1 MFSLNKLSTFS
12 GVAVPCILSIF
23 SVILFL
29 RIGYVVGMAG
39 IGSALGMLV
48 LCYFIVLL
56 TVLSLSAI
64 STNGAIK
71 GGGAYFMISRALGP
85 EFGGSVGIIFYLA
98 NVFAC
103 SINTLGFVEALT
115 TNLAKTTG
123 ILAEVLP
130 NTDEWRYLYGTIAL
144 VFCLVICL
152 VGAGLF
158 AMASVVIFVAVMIAL
173 VSVMVSFVVVSPRW
187 EVVESNSS
195 CNSNT
200 SSNSNTSTFSYNH
213 TQAFGFQYLCHCR
226 GHSYCARYT
235 SWSKRTLSDNLYPS
249 YVNDYSN
256 GMSTDFIVIFSVL
269 FNGVTG
275 IMAGANM
282 SGDLKNPSFAIPVG
296 TIGACIFTFI
306 IYALLMLFTGFT
318 CSRCLLQNNYNYML
332 YINVWHPFVTIG
344 VLCSTLS
351 SALST
356 LIGASRV
363 LQAVSQDNLFGILI
377 NLITRLYHCGCSR
390 PII

>member
-1 MFSLNKLSTFS
+1 
-12 GVAVPCILSIF
+12 
-23 SVILFL
+23 
-29 RIGYVVGMAG
+29 
-39 IGSALGMLV
+39 
-48 LCYFIVLL
+48 
-56 TVLSLSAI
+56 
-64 STNGAIK
+64 
-71 GGGAYFMISRALGP
+71 MISRALGP

-235 SWSKRTLSDNLYPS
+235 SWSKRTLSDNLYVHMSLSSQYAMPSNTKLCVQPS

-275 IMAGANM
+275 IMGVKM
-282 SGDLKNPSFAIPVG
+282 SIWL
-296 TIGACIFTFI
+296 
-306 IYALLMLFTGFT
+306 
-318 CSRCLLQNNYNYML
+318 
-332 YINVWHPFVTIG
+332 
-344 VLCSTLS
+344 
-351 SALST
+351 
-356 LIGASRV
+356 
-363 LQAVSQDNLFGILI
+363 
-377 NLITRLYHCGCSR
+377 
-390 PII
+390 